1 MKRKWL
7 IGILAGLALI
17 TAGIVFVVVQGATR
31 TASSLVFE
39 GTTAR
44 ITVSVSSFRD
54 ELSVDVRLF
63 CGETETASW
72 SRQGTGRIVLEETAV
87 CEPGREYI
95 LRVTGKIGNKA
106 FSTEETRA
114 VCPGEV
120 PPETVPVASSEESTE
135 PDVTK
140 PAEPTTSTE
149 PPTPAE
155 PTEPEKEKEF
165 FITDLTIAVGT
176 PYDFDPQKGVRKN
189 DVPAYRMVYD
199 QLVSWDY
206 EERCAKPELA
216 TGWVVGRDGLSY
228 TFTLR
233 DDVTFSNGQK
243 LEADDV
249 VFSFKDRPAS
259 VKASVALSD
268 ILKDVTAVD
277 AGTVQIIL
285 NEPNADLLWFLSQE
299 YYSILNREA
308 CEQDPSGGCRIGTGG
323 WILND
328 FVFYSNIS
336 FRKNENS
343 WVWREN
349 GTTETQTV
357 RFTAYSGNDVLQQ
370 ALTWLDRQEVQ
381 AVAASSEGNLTEIDG
396 ARFEVDTAT
405 KGTLDYYYF
414 NCREGI
420 FTDADLRKAVACALD
435 PELINKAVYGGKGQP
450 AKTLWG
456 MYQFGYFDGFEEPL
470 GYDPDKAREYLAR
483 SPYPDGSFTIRL
495 AFLRQWESAAEAVK
509 RALEE
514 TLGCTVEIV
523 DTTEYYR
530 FNITLAAD
538 NWLKQNADISITSLS
553 LASIGTLKP
562 LVTDPESWRSIA
574 GYSNDEIAALLE
586 ELQGI
591 TDEAEREEISRRIQI
606 RLHEEMPY
614 IPILYEPKSIVYAR
628 GVRGSEITPD
638 GGLDFTRIE
647 MAVPEEDLPVPKDAD
662 PETLQGKKLSQ
673 VIGYNDFIGY
683 VRKRTGRISAE
694 EWQAR
699 KEDIFSHYDGSAL
712 QLWCDEETGP
722 SLACGNT
729 VIFFTE
735 GELLRY
741 PEWGVVYPM
750 VEQFLKLL
758 EESETSRS
766 FTVRDYRFYTPD
778 VLDYLSAAQK
788 SHEIAGAFWENNR
801 EYRLATG
808 ETLESLADECIED
821 LFREGYFGQPGIRWY
836 AVRLHIWYQYEGV
849 DGISYE
855 DRRAATPESLM
866 KLEMVPLYDEDGE
879 CPWYLLTGQDNV
891 WCLIPVGLLVQ

>member
-1 MKRKWL
+1 MKKKWL

-17 TAGIVFVVVQGATR
+17 TAGIIFVAVQAATR

-44 ITVSVSSFRD
+44 VTVSVSTFRD
-54 ELSVDVRLF
+54 KVSVDARLF
-63 CGETETASW
+63 CGETEVAVW
-72 SRQGTGRIVLEETAV
+72 SRQGTGRVVLEETAV

-95 LRVTGKIGNKA
+95 LRVAGMVGSRM
-106 FSTEETRA
+106 FSAEETRA
-114 VCPGEV
+114 VCPGDV
-120 PPETVPVASSEESTE
+120 PEETLPNASSEENTE
-135 PDVTK
+135 HDMTE
-140 PAEPTTSTE
+140 PAEPTT
-149 PPTPAE
+149 
-155 PTEPEKEKEF
+155 PTEPAEGKEF
-165 FITDLTIAVGT
+165 YITDLTIAAAS
-176 PYDFDPQKGVRKN
+176 PSDFDPQKGVREN

-206 EERCAKPELA
+206 GERCAKPELA

-259 VKASVALSD
+259 VRAAATALTD

-323 WILND
+323 WILNR
-328 FVFYSNIS
+328 YGWIEQTS
-336 FRKNENS
+336 FRKYDGS
-343 WVWREN
+343 WVWKE
-349 GTTETQTV
+349 GGETAT
-357 RFTAYSGNDVLQQ
+357 RTITFWSTSGSYQSDEDYN
-370 ALTWLDRQEVQ
+370 LTLLDRQEVQ
-381 AVAASSEGNLTEIDG
+381 VVSEVSEGNIGSLDT
-396 ARFEVDTAT
+396 ARFETVTVTGAS
-405 KGTLDYYYF
+405 LNAFYF

-420 FTDADLRKAVACALD
+420 FTNADLRKAVAYALD
-435 PELINKAVYGGKGQP
+435 PELINEALYSGYGQP

-514 TLGCTVEIV
+514 TLGCTVVIV

-530 FNITLAAD
+530 FNFTLAAD
-538 NWLKQNADISITSLS
+538 NWLKQNSDFSITSLS
-553 LASIGTLKP
+553 LASIRNLKP

-574 GYSNDEIAALLE
+574 GYSNDEIAALIE

-628 GVRGSEITPD
+628 GVRGIEITPD

-673 VIGYNDFIGY
+673 VIGYQDFITF
-683 VRKRTGRISAE
+683 VRQKLNPSSESAWVDRTKA
-694 EWQAR
+694 A
-699 KEDIFSHYDGSAL
+699 FSHYDGSERQVWIGENREMASRD
-712 QLWCDEETGP
+712 WDF
-722 SLACGNT
+722 A
-729 VIFFTE
+729 VFFHPDPGTYQE
-735 GELLRY
+735 KPFKEMAI
-741 PEWGVVYPM
+741 EWLVWD
-750 VEQFLKLL
+750 FLTCLKDP
-758 EESETSRS
+758 ETSPQ
-766 FTVRDYRFYTPD
+766 FTATDFRVSQVELVDGAEVSLLTR
-778 VLDYLSAAQK
+778 
-788 SHEIAGAFWENNR
+788 EIAGEFWEMNR
-801 EYRLATG
+801 DRRLQAG
-808 ETLESLADECIED
+808 ESLETLAGEC
-821 LFREGYFGQPGIRWY
+821 LTLLRQRGICARPERWQL
-836 AVRLHIWYQYEGV
+836 VRVKIWYIFEGV
-849 DGISYE
+849 DGVSYE
-855 DRRAATPESLM
+855 ERKATTPESLQRDGLLPFSD
-866 KLEMVPLYDEDGE
+866 LEGGYSLFILNIQNG
-879 CPWYLLTGQDNV
+879 V
-891 WCLIPVGLLVQ
+891 WCLMPAFDLR